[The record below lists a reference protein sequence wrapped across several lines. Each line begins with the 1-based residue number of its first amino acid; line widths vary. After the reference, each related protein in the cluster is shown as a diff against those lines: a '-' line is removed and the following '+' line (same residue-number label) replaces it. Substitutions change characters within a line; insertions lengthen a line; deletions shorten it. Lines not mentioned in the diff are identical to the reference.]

1 MAKLTMTTKP
11 EKASVNNSGD
21 KTVGVEL
28 YLDQI
33 TKAEPFASLFT
44 IKSEVFEAIKADMK
58 ANGFDPSKPINVWK
72 KADGTRVLIDGYT
85 RVRAAE
91 ELGLLRV
98 TAYEKTFSS
107 EAEALAYAIHTQRDR
122 RNLSDTE
129 LLRLIELVD
138 RPQDGFHSSL
148 APTGANESS
157 LSKTAAITAD
167 AVGISARKVERAR
180 VVLSDPDEAA
190 AVRRGDKTIHQ
201 AAEAAKAKRATP
213 SAPSRARALPPDA
226 QHANNEAIAEG
237 LRIIGLLQAL
247 AQHDPNASRR
257 KALRSVIKTL
267 RPAFSSQDGEVAIL
281 PAARY

>member
-1 MAKLTMTTKP
+1 MAKLTMSTKP
-11 EKASVNNSGD
+11 EKASVNNSGE
-21 KTVGVEL
+21 KAVGVER

-44 IKSEVFEAIKADMK
+44 IKVEVFEAIKADME
-58 ANGFDPSKPINVWK
+58 ANGFDPSKPVNVWR

-98 TAYEKTFSS
+98 TAYEKTFAS

-122 RNLSDTE
+122 RNLSDAE

-138 RPQDGFHSSL
+138 QPQGGFHSPL

-157 LSKTAAITAD
+157 LTKTAVITAD

-190 AVRRGDKTIHQ
+190 AVRRGEKTIHQ
-201 AAEAAKAKRATP
+201 AAEAAKAKRATRSVP
-213 SAPSRARALPPDA
+213 NGAKTLSPDV
-226 QHANNEAIAEG
+226 QRLNDEAIAEG
-237 LRIIGLLQAL
+237 LRIIGLLQSL
-247 AQHDPNASRR
+247 AQRDTNVFRR
-257 KALRSVIKTL
+257 KALRSAIKTL
-267 RPAFSSQDGEVAIL
+267 RAAFKGPRS
-281 PAARY
+281 